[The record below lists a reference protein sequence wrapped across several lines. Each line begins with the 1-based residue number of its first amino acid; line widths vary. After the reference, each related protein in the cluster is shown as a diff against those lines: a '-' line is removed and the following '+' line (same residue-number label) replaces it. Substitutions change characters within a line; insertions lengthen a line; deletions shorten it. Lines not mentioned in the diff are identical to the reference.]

1 MTTVELYRVI
11 EQQVQSLTKHQRR
24 WVDDKWQSITENWA
38 NELKELAIE
47 AVGDEDEDEQR
58 GTCED
63 CPAKLSGDDKGDRCQ
78 DCQEQYDL
86 LICGCCDERVENSGF
101 GSSVNQGCCSDGAC
115 GHEPKI
121 EVLCGD
127 CGTWDEEDE
136 VWRCPD
142 CQEEHEEHLRIHR
155 ILIRGDPL
163 PCETCKKPV
172 WSNNDVYQ
180 KIHDCIV
187 CQDCFDE
194 NEKAH
199 EPPEPD
205 GDGSGDE

>member
-1 MTTVELYRVI
+1 MGCTKTNTTRMTTEQLYRVI
-11 EQQVQSLTKHQRR
+11 EQQVKSLTKDQRR
-24 WVDDKWQSITENWA
+24 WVDENWQSITENWA
-38 NELKELAIE
+38 NELKELASE
-47 AVGDEDEDEQR
+47 VVSDEEED
-58 GTCED
+58 
-63 CPAKLSGDDKGDRCQ
+63 K
-78 DCQEQYDL
+78 
-86 LICGCCDERVENSGF
+86 LICGCCDEELRGTGF
-101 GSSVNQGCCSDGAC
+101 SNMVNMGCCSDGRC
-115 GHEPKI
+115 EHEPQI
-121 EVLCGD
+121 EVLCGE

-142 CQEEHEEHLRIHR
+142 CQEEHEEKLRIHR

-180 KIHDCIV
+180 KVHDCIV

-199 EPPEPD
+199 EQPEP
-205 GDGSGDE
+205 DGSGDE